1 MKHITFYLDFV
12 SPYAWLAYE
21 RLPDALEGLSYSVS
35 YKPVLLGALL
45 QQHANPGPAGIAPKR
60 DWTYRHVTWL
70 GHAQGTALQMP
81 ARHPFNPLPLLRQA
95 LACSDDGCI
104 NRFVAGALLR
114 HVWQGGHDALEGL
127 SYSVSYK
134 PVLLGALLQQHAN
147 PGPAGIAPKRDWTY
161 RHVTWLGHAQGT
173 PLQMPARHPFNPLPL
188 LRQAL
193 ACSDDGCINRFV
205 AGALLRHVWQ
215 GGHDAL
221 DAERLRVLA
230 EQLSEQVRP
239 GQDMHSDGPK
249 ALLRANTEAAQ
260 AAGVFGVPA
269 FEVDGKLFWGLDGL
283 PMLRAYLDGDAWF
296 DGPQWDA
303 VTQVP
308 SGLAPAAKG

>member
-21 RLPDALEGLSYSVS
+21 RLP
-35 YKPVLLGALL
+35 
-45 QQHANPGPAGIAPKR
+45 
-60 DWTYRHVTWL
+60 
-70 GHAQGTALQMP
+70 
-81 ARHPFNPLPLLRQA
+81 
-95 LACSDDGCI
+95 
-104 NRFVAGALLR
+104 
-114 HVWQGGHDALEGL
+114 DALEGL

-215 GGHDAL
+215 GWHDAL

-230 EQLSEQVRP
+230 GQLSEQIRP

-283 PMLRAYLDGDAWF
+283 PMLRAYLAGDAWF

-303 VTQVP
+303 VAQVP

>member
-1 MKHITFYLDFV
+1 M
-12 SPYAWLAYE
+12 
-21 RLPDALEGLSYSVS
+21 
-35 YKPVLLGALL
+35 
-45 QQHANPGPAGIAPKR
+45 
-60 DWTYRHVTWL
+60 
-70 GHAQGTALQMP
+70 
-81 ARHPFNPLPLLRQA
+81 
-95 LACSDDGCI
+95 
-104 NRFVAGALLR
+104 
-114 HVWQGGHDALEGL
+114 
-127 SYSVSYK
+127 
-134 PVLLGALLQQHAN
+134 
-147 PGPAGIAPKRDWTY
+147 
-161 RHVTWLGHAQGT
+161 
-173 PLQMPARHPFNPLPL
+173 
-188 LRQAL
+188 
-193 ACSDDGCINRFV
+193 

-303 VTQVP
+303 VAQVP